1 MDKLPKFNEFND
13 DNALN
18 ELAHPSRIT
27 LRSPQQR
34 YLSHF
39 DELYRS
45 YQRLEKYMKD
55 ADQPQEDIDKI
66 KAKADDM
73 FKHLRLLHKK

>member
-1 MDKLPKFNEFND
+1 MEKLTNLETFIELNE
-13 DNALN
+13 LN
-18 ELAHPSRIT
+18 ELAHPSKIT
-27 LRSPQQR
+27 LSSPKQR

-73 FKHLRLLHKK
+73 FKHLRLLHK

>member
-1 MDKLPKFNEFND
+1 VENLPNFEKFNE
-13 DNALN
+13 DNSLN

-27 LRSPQQR
+27 LRSPVQR

-45 YQRLEKYMKD
+45 YQRLIQYMKD
-55 ADQPQEDIDKI
+55 SNQPQEDIDKI

-73 FKHLRLLHKK
+73 FNHLRLLHKK

>member
-1 MDKLPKFNEFND
+1 MEELTNFEKFSED
-13 DNALN
+13 SSLN
-18 ELAHPSRIT
+18 ELAHPRRIVLHNPKQT
-27 LRSPQQR
+27 

-39 DELYRS
+39 NELQRS

-55 ADQPQEDIDKI
+55 AGRPQEDIDKV

-73 FKHLRLLHKK
+73 FTHLRSMQ